1 MKSVFLPRS
10 PNWASTTR
18 GWCVLTTADSSSDSM
33 CLALGFPRNAFNRHT
48 ALVMGYQCY
57 SALEC
62 SPAAR

>member
-1 MKSVFLPRS
+1 
-10 PNWASTTR
+10 
-18 GWCVLTTADSSSDSM
+18 M